1 MVTQASG
8 FEAPWEDLIE
18 FWHLS
23 LLPLDLFHLCVSFGI
38 MSLRFGLYI
47 VWILVELT
55 SRGKSILWNCL
66 SGWESMKATFMNKLY
81 LTLEFDRMGLSSK
94 LKKWLVTL
102 IFAWPKVTPDLW
114 STTWSLPIIFWQ
126 TKSFSCP
133 AQFDQICKTKL
144 YNTYIYG
151 NLTYLYL
158 LYFVL

>member
-94 LKKWLVTL
+94 LKKWLDTL
-102 IFAWPKVTPDLW
+102 ILAWPKVTPDLW
-114 STTWSLPIIFWQ
+114 STTWSLPNIFWQ

-151 NLTYLYL
+151 NLT
-158 LYFVL
+158 